1 MKTAPRSSSS
11 GPSTQ
16 EMRRGKKRTHQ
27 FPRLEMSGL
36 AAAAAAA
43 ALEGETLWRSPME
56 LSVTC
61 RVLEGSWG
69 KEWAI
74 NKGLPGSKNLLRGS
88 GFSSRGSK
96 WKSGRK
102 SVTGPWAPPP
112 SQQSCNSLV
121 GWMRWVSRFW
131 GGRDHISPRKECTKS
146 SCQGLHQGS
155 DLHQRDLEA
164 FHHAFHVENEGVLI

>member
-1 MKTAPRSSSS
+1 
-11 GPSTQ
+11 
-16 EMRRGKKRTHQ
+16 MRRGNKRTHQ

-36 AAAAAAA
+36 AAAA
-43 ALEGETLWRSPME
+43 LEGETLEVFHGAISNLQSPGR
-56 LSVTC
+56 L
-61 RVLEGSWG
+61 LG

-74 NKGLPGSKNLLRGS
+74 NKGLPGSKKSAEGLRRQLQREQMEES
-88 GFSSRGSK
+88 
-96 WKSGRK
+96 RK

-121 GWMRWVSRFW
+121 RWVRWASRFW

-146 SCQGLHQGS
+146 SCEGLHRGS
-155 DLHQRDLEA
+155 DLHQCDLEA

>member
-1 MKTAPRSSSS
+1 MKPAPRSSSS

-27 FPRLEMSGL
+27 LPRLEMSGL

-43 ALEGETLWRSPME
+43 LEGETLEVSHGALSNLQSPGG
-56 LSVTC
+56 L
-61 RVLEGSWG
+61 LG

-88 GFSSRGSK
+88 GFISRGSA

-121 GWMRWVSRFW
+121 RRVRWVSRFW